1 MAEDITC
8 RELTDFIQ
16 RYLDGELPKEE
27 AEIFERHLDLC
38 PPCIRYL
45 DSYKTT
51 VQLEKACAP
60 EAEPMPDQL
69 VQGIVEA
76 IRKRKAD

>member
-1 MAEDITC
+1 MADDISC
-8 RELTDFIQ
+8 RELTEFIQ

-27 AEIFERHLDLC
+27 AETFEEHLGLC

-60 EAEPMPDQL
+60 GSEPMPEQL

-76 IRKRKAD
+76 MKKRRS